1 MILEWTMH
9 ITTEQ
14 QENNVTLKKKREQL
28 YHIAITYMYLIV
40 SMGIAKP
47 IPADAPV
54 GE

>member
-14 QENNVTLKKKREQL
+14 QENNVIKKKREKL
-28 YHIAITYMYLIV
+28 YHIAIAYMYLIV